1 MAVLVAPITLQV
13 PARAQSLSFSLFDRY
28 LDSLREQAG
37 IPSVSALISQNGV
50 VVWERALGR
59 QNLETL
65 SPTTL
70 DTTYPIAGLSQ
81 TVGATLLLRKC
92 IDQGSAELADRV
104 LRWDSTYPENVTTLQ
119 SLLTHASPAGPF
131 VYSPARF
138 AALTTVIEQCASAPY
153 LDLAANEIFDR
164 FGMTSSVPSHALML
178 PAAPGRQ
185 AFDAATLSR
194 YDDAFRRL
202 AVPYRID
209 SRGRATRSD
218 VTPAAG
224 DAASGIVSTA
234 RDLFRFDAALGSGAL
249 VDPDTLRD
257 AWTRKTNG
265 TTPLPT
271 GLGWF
276 VQNVRGEVI
285 VWQFGVVPN
294 AYSSMI
300 IKAPNRGI
308 TLILLANS
316 DGLGAPFALENG
328 DVTTSLFAQ
337 LFLQL
342 LVP

>member
-1 MAVLVAPITLQV
+1 MLHAPV
-13 PARAQSLSFSLFDRY
+13 RAQSLSFSLFDRY

-37 IPSVSALISQNGV
+37 IPAVSALISQNGV
-50 VVWERALGR
+50 IVWERALGR
-59 QNLETL
+59 QNLETA

-92 IDQGSAELADRV
+92 IDQGSAALSDSV
-104 LRWDSTYPENVTTLQ
+104 LRWDSDYPDRVTTLQ
-119 SLLTHASPAGPF
+119 ALLTHTSPAGPF
-131 VYSPARF
+131 VYSPPRF

-153 LDLAANEIFDR
+153 LDVAAAEIFER
-164 FGMTSSVPSHALML
+164 FGMTSTVPSHALIL
-178 PAAPGRQ
+178 PGDSGRAAV
-185 AFDAATLSR
+185 DAATRSR

-218 VTPAAG
+218 VTPSAG

-234 RDLFRFDAALGSGAL
+234 RDLFRFDAALAGGAL

-257 AWTRKTNG
+257 AWTRKSSGATL
-265 TTPLPT
+265 LPT

-276 VQNVRGEVI
+276 VQNVRDEVI

-316 DGLGAPFALENG
+316 DGLSAPFALENG
-328 DVTTSLFAQ
+328 DITASVFAQ
-337 LFLQL
+337 LFLQF